1 MLQKIKFTVFSPIL
15 FLPLAAFAL
24 ISMGAARMYAC
35 GGEGGYPGLL
45 SIPDYALKRA
55 ALTEKIDAMEWRLIF
70 PGLSATGSNFLHI
83 GSLAQGFIAV
93 YKDNLGAYPMVLFD
107 ENGQRQS
114 LVVRSPFLP
123 EQRLSSGEETFLA
136 WGAVGGRIDFPIA
149 YLYDHKLKFI
159 RTIPYIGRSSD
170 SIFTKITYTKMYVLH
185 HFDRKNIAYLTAIN
199 EAGTVLWSIECEKL
213 CGKEKL
219 LGAGIL
225 TTTSKALFFLGKS
238 KRGLVLL
245 KLNQA
250 GKLIQ
255 STVIPDTK
263 NVYKTSAEQTFFA
276 LNDDTLIII
285 ADKSNNDEET
295 IYFITVNTKTFK
307 SKRYELPDLKDSYIY
322 SVRKSGDKEIT
333 LVADDGIRII
343 DDKFKIKYILNRDVN
358 ARNSI
363 EDALP
368 LPSGDFIIGG
378 TYHEDSFHPK
388 AFVGRVN
395 RSAFTPVP

>member
-1 MLQKIKFTVFSPIL
+1 
-15 FLPLAAFAL
+15 
-24 ISMGAARMYAC
+24 MYAC

-93 YKDNLGAYPMVLFD
+93 YKDNLGSYPMVLFD
-107 ENGQRQS
+107 GNGQRQS

-136 WGAVGGRIDFPIA
+136 WGAVGGRINFPIA
-149 YLYDHKLKFI
+149 YLYNHKLEMLHPVP
-159 RTIPYIGRSSD
+159 RIGSSLD
-170 SIFTKITYTKMYVLH
+170 CIFAKIGHTKIYVLR
-185 HFDRKNIAYLTAIN
+185 HFDAKSTYLTAIN
-199 EAGTVLWSIECEKL
+199 EEGNVLWSTEYEKGYPDGHL
-213 CGKEKL
+213 GGAVLTSTGNAIFL
-219 LGAGIL
+219 LGAGE
-225 TTTSKALFFLGKS
+225 FE
-238 KRGLVLL
+238 LVLMRFGQDGEIA
-245 KLNQA
+245 KRA
-250 GKLIQ
+250 
-255 STVIPDTK
+255 TIPGTREIDIL
-263 NVYKTSAEQTFFA
+263 SAEQTFFP
-276 LNDDTLIII
+276 LNDDTLAI
-285 ADKSNNDEET
+285 AASKEDTKGKNF
-295 IYFITVNTKTFK
+295 YFITVNTKTFK